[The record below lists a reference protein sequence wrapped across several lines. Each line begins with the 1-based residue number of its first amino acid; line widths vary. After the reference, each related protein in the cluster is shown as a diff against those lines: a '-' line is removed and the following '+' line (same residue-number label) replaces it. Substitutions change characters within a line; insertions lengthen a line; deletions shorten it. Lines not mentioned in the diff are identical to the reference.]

1 MIQTRFHYHSY
12 TAQSTDFSN
21 TVQVLADQLDTT
33 LPLLRIT
40 FFGAATNRDYEE
52 KLRILHEV
60 LASVYP
66 SSRPLIGF
74 VAQPVI
80 FTDGLAAEALY
91 LSPGDTPDK
100 MSYKTVAE
108 TPYILIENKH
118 EKALIMEGIRCL
130 DMSENMAF
138 QSKEL
143 FQRIATVF
151 QEEGFRAGDIVRQW
165 NYIGHITEAENG
177 MQHYQAFN
185 EARARFYKSSDWHE
199 RGYPAATGI
208 GMSIQGLIISLI
220 ACIFTTPQVR
230 ILPIDNPLQVAAHHY
245 SQSKLVG
252 EKQRSFAKIE
262 TIEPAELRKKATITT
277 VTTPKSEKK
286 SLSSGMKETTTI
298 IPLSTPKFERGK
310 ILLNQQS
317 GLCYVSGTA
326 AIRGEESMHSLNAE
340 LQTRQTIENINFLI
354 SEENL
359 RPVGI
364 TDFVT
369 TFVSLRVYFKNKED
383 AEVIQAEVEKQWA
396 GIPVVYMQADI
407 CRKELLVEIEGV
419 ARLEL

>member
-12 TAQSTDFSN
+12 TAVSSDFRN
-21 TVQVLADQLDTT
+21 TVQLLAAQLDTT

-40 FFGAATNRDYEE
+40 FFGAATNGDYED
-52 KLRILHEV
+52 KLLIIHEV
-60 LASVYP
+60 LSSVYP

-80 FTDGLAAEALY
+80 LPDGLTAEAIY
-91 LSPGDTPDK
+91 LTPGDNPDK
-100 MSYKTVAE
+100 MSYKSVAE

-118 EKALIMEGIRCL
+118 EKALIMEGIRCMN
-130 DMSENMAF
+130 MSENMAC
-138 QSKEL
+138 QGKEL

-185 EARARFYKSSDWHE
+185 ESRARFYESSDWHGQ
-199 RGYPAATGI
+199 GYPAATGI

-220 ACIFTTPQVR
+220 ASIGTTPEVR

-245 SQSKLVG
+245 SQAKLVG
-252 EKQRSFAKIE
+252 DEQQER
-262 TIEPAELRKKATITT
+262 ATI
-277 VTTPKSEKK
+277 
-286 SLSSGMKETTTI
+286 SSGLKDTAI
-298 IPLSTPKFERGK
+298 SIPLATPKFERGK
-310 ILLNQQS
+310 ILFNQQS

-364 TDFVT
+364 TDFAT

>member
-1 MIQTRFHYHSY
+1 M
-12 TAQSTDFSN
+12 
-21 TVQVLADQLDTT
+21 
-33 LPLLRIT
+33 
-40 FFGAATNRDYEE
+40 
-52 KLRILHEV
+52 
-60 LASVYP
+60 
-66 SSRPLIGF
+66 
-74 VAQPVI
+74 
-80 FTDGLAAEALY
+80 
-91 LSPGDTPDK
+91 
-100 MSYKTVAE
+100 
-108 TPYILIENKH
+108 
-118 EKALIMEGIRCL
+118 
-130 DMSENMAF
+130 DMLENMAC
-138 QSKEL
+138 QGKEL

-151 QEEGFRAGDIVRQW
+151 QEEGFRASDIVRQW
-165 NYIGHITEAENG
+165 NYIGHITETENG

-185 EARARFYKSSDWHE
+185 EARARFYKSSDDWHE

-220 ACIFTTPQVR
+220 ASIGTTPEVR

-245 SQSKLVG
+245 SQAKLVG
-252 EKQRSFAKIE
+252 DEQQER
-262 TIEPAELRKKATITT
+262 ATI
-277 VTTPKSEKK
+277 
-286 SLSSGMKETTTI
+286 SSGMKDTAI
-298 IPLSTPKFERGK
+298 SIPLATPKFERGK